1 MRDNPDVDTAR
12 PRLTRREAQALTR
25 RRLLDAAADV
35 FAELGFR
42 AASLTDVA
50 DRAGYTIG
58 AVYSNFAGKDELF
71 HALMRERL
79 RFVENAFASALGNP
93 GNDPGG
99 KPVSTDELIA
109 AELDQM
115 VSMEDATPPNW
126 WRLLAEFRS
135 YAAAVPEARAELIA
149 AELACR
155 DILACHIE
163 RFAQETGLIMSLSA
177 TEIAELSMAVTDGL
191 RAAYAEGRSSIAAG
205 EGLRLITEAFIRT
218 SARTTP
224 A

>member
-1 MRDNPDVDTAR
+1 MRDNPDVETAR
-12 PRLTRREAQALTR
+12 RRLTRREAQALTR

-35 FAELGFR
+35 FAEQGFR

-79 RFVENAFASALGNP
+79 RFVETALASALGNP
-93 GNDPGG
+93 GDDRGG
-99 KPVSTDELIA
+99 RPVSTEDRIT
-109 AELDQM
+109 AELDRM
-115 VSMEDATPPNW
+115 ASMEDATPPNW

-135 YAAAVPEARAELIA
+135 YASAVPAARAELVA
-149 AELACR
+149 AERACR
-155 DILACHIE
+155 DILARHIE
-163 RFAQETGLIMSLSA
+163 RFSVEAGVILPMSA

-191 RAAYAEGRSSIAAG
+191 RAAYAEGRSSITSG
-205 EGLRLITEAFIRT
+205 EGLRRITDAFIQT